1 MCEKY
6 LLLRSAYA
14 SSVLCNVVL
23 RRSVMRM
30 RAGQV
35 LRTVALVAC
44 HACAVTSRA
53 VYFIVADSH
62 RMWGYH
68 NGRCKCMLHSGAPP
82 VERPNCWNAYSMIC
96 LHSSVCK
103 HCHIQCIR
111 NDDGHHIRICISD
124 HFVIKLVHELFV
136 DSGLISI
143 LDFDVLFVSNCV
155 VYSHCVAQSLVAT
168 RNYVCYFV
176 ACINIIWCVRQS
188 RR

>member
-1 MCEKY
+1 
-6 LLLRSAYA
+6 
-14 SSVLCNVVL
+14 
-23 RRSVMRM
+23 
-30 RAGQV
+30 
-35 LRTVALVAC
+35 
-44 HACAVTSRA
+44 
-53 VYFIVADSH
+53 
-62 RMWGYH
+62 
-68 NGRCKCMLHSGAPP
+68 MLHSGAPP

-176 ACINIIWCVRQS
+176 ACINII
-188 RR
+188 